1 MKTIPVNLGIEFCGV
16 KFSNPF
22 ILSAAPPTDD
32 LDMLK
37 RGLEMGWAG
46 AVLKTTSVEK
56 NKVELVYPMIS
67 GLSFE
72 NKKVVGMGNI
82 DLISEHHIDL
92 VEKRVEALKKEFGDE
107 RVIAASIM
115 GAKKEDWQGL
125 VKRLK
130 AAGVDVIECSFSCP
144 QGSMGE
150 VPGAMLAQSVPAT
163 EMVTRWVKDAARKT
177 PVVIKITPMVADIVA
192 VANAVKKGGADA
204 ICASNTIPSLMGID
218 IENFIPNPNVAGKTT
233 YSGLSGPAIKPIT
246 LKVISELSKTVGLPI
261 TGTGGAVNWIDALE
275 FILCGATTVQF
286 CTAVMHYGYDI
297 IEDLCEGLAFYMEE
311 KGISKVKNLIGKS
324 LPYIVGHD
332 DLSRKNRV
340 TSNIDLKK
348 CVRCGLCYYACQDG
362 GHQAIELGRDRK
374 PEVDEEK
381 CFGCG
386 LCQSACP
393 IDGCI
398 ELKESEKPRKIAI
411 V

>member
-1 MKTIPVNLGIEFCGV
+1 MKEIPVDLGVKFCGV

-22 ILSAAPPTDD
+22 LLSAAPPTDD

-92 VEKRVEALKKEFGDE
+92 IEKRVKDLKKEFGKE

-115 GAKKEDWQGL
+115 GAKKEDWQHL

-130 AAGVDVIECSFSCP
+130 AAGVDIIECSFSCP

-177 PVVIKITPMVADIVA
+177 P
-192 VANAVKKGGADA
+192 
-204 ICASNTIPSLMGID
+204 
-218 IENFIPNPNVAGKTT
+218 
-233 YSGLSGPAIKPIT
+233 
-246 LKVISELSKTVGLPI
+246 
-261 TGTGGAVNWIDALE
+261 
-275 FILCGATTVQF
+275 
-286 CTAVMHYGYDI
+286 
-297 IEDLCEGLAFYMEE
+297 
-311 KGISKVKNLIGKS
+311 
-324 LPYIVGHD
+324 
-332 DLSRKNRV
+332 
-340 TSNIDLKK
+340 
-348 CVRCGLCYYACQDG
+348 
-362 GHQAIELGRDRK
+362 
-374 PEVDEEK
+374 
-381 CFGCG
+381 
-386 LCQSACP
+386 
-393 IDGCI
+393 
-398 ELKESEKPRKIAI
+398 
-411 V
+411 